1 MIKCE
6 IREMYDAYGT
16 GNFTEDKSRR
26 DTFEIEE
33 ERFEKIVALH
43 NAMGRNKYETTKAIV
58 YESQRDA
65 RHITKYI
72 YYK

>member
-26 DTFEIEE
+26 EAFEMKEWVV
-33 ERFEKIVALH
+33 ERAISLH
-43 NAMGRNKYETTKAIV
+43 NAMERKKHETSKYV
-58 YESQRDA
+58 SYESQADA
-65 RHITKYI
+65 RRIIEYI

>member
-6 IREMYDAYGT
+6 IREFYDAYGT

-26 DTFEIEE
+26 DVFEMADD
-33 ERFEKIVALH
+33 RFQKVIALH
-43 NAMGRNKYETTKAIV
+43 DAMGRNRYETSKYV
-58 YESQRDA
+58 SYESQRDA
-65 RHITKYI
+65 RHITEYV

>member
-26 DTFEIEE
+26 DNFEMTEDK
-33 ERFEKIVALH
+33 FEKVVALH
-43 NAMGRNKYETTKAIV
+43 NAMGRKRYETSKYVA
-58 YESQRDA
+58 YEAQRDA
-65 RHITKYI
+65 RHITEYV

>member
-26 DTFEIEE
+26 DAFEMAED
-33 ERFEKIVALH
+33 RFEKVVALH
-43 NAMGRNKYETTKAIV
+43 DAMGRKRRETSTHIV
-58 YESQRDA
+58 YFGYRDA
-65 RHITKYI
+65 RHCTEYI